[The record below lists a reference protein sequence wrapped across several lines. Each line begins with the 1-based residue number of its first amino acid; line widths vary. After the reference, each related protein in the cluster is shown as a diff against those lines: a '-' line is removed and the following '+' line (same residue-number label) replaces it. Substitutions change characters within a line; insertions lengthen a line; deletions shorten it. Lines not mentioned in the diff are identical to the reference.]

1 MMRQRVLIALASA
14 VCLAVFPGIAAY
26 AKKKNADEARQFLQ
40 QIPKDQRIEQ
50 ALNRLTFGARPDD
63 AAQVQAMG
71 LKVWIDRQL
80 HPERI
85 AENPVLLEKLKT
97 LDTLTM
103 TGDQLVRNYP
113 TPQMVKQMV
122 AGQMPFPTD
131 PDKKMMI
138 EKLVARY
145 EKQGQQPDATANP
158 NAPPDPA
165 QLRAMLTED
174 QIRSLR
180 QGTPEQRLAFFQT
193 LPQGKQDDV
202 VMAMPGGRL

>member
-1 MMRQRVLIALASA
+1 MMRPRVLSALASA

-26 AKKKNADEARQFLQ
+26 AKKKNAGEARQFLQ

-50 ALNRLTFGARPDD
+50 ALNRLTFGARPHD
-63 AAQVQAMG
+63 AAQVRAMG

-80 HPERI
+80 HPGQI

-145 EKQGQQPDATANP
+145 EKQGQQPDAAANP
-158 NAPPDPA
+158 SAPPDPA
-165 QLRAMLTED
+165 QLRAMLTGD
-174 QIRSLR
+174 QIRNLR
-180 QGTPEQRLAFFQT
+180 QGTAQ
-193 LPQGKQDDV
+193 QGLGV
-202 VMAMPGGRL
+202 F